1 MLVKMSHRATAD
13 PTWKCEY
20 QEAYFI
26 EGHLWRLASTTF
38 TGQSKHTVDCSIAE
52 EQGER
57 I

>member
-1 MLVKMSHRATAD
+1 MLVKMSHRASAD
-13 PTWKCEY
+13 PTWKREY

-26 EGHLWRLASTTF
+26 DGHLWKLASTAL
-38 TGQSKHTVDCSIAE
+38 TGQHTVDCSIAE

>member
-13 PTWKCEY
+13 PTWKREY

-26 EGHLWRLASTTF
+26 EGHLWRLASTAF